1 MLAFPPLTGA
11 ASAAG
16 AAARPPKGA
25 GQAAPANDAA
35 SFLDTL
41 AAFGAPVD
49 AGTPSDDGVPASA
62 DAPDD
67 PDADAAAADDEVAAA
82 AARVV
87 PVPAFPESSAGG
99 LPEPRGVSREESSLG
114 LKPQGSDGREPLQGS
129 DGREAL
135 QGFDGREPRQ
145 SSEGLEQPQGAG
157 WLGQTPDAERPA
169 PPQGVDSPERSRG
182 ADTSASVQGASLP
195 EPRGVSRGEASLG
208 LKPQGSDGR
217 EPLPQGSE
225 GLEEPQGAAWR
236 GQSPDAER
244 LGQAQGLD
252 VADRRQSA
260 DAPAPVQGAR
270 LSDLRG
276 VSRGEDSLGLKPQ
289 GPEGPGQPQGS
300 DGRELP
306 QGSERFDQPQAA
318 ARLGQSPAAERLG
331 QAQDADATGSP
342 QGLDVADRRQ
352 SADAPASTQG
362 APPSGRRGVSR
373 GEDSPGLTP
382 QGSEQLEQPQGSR
395 GGFGVSRN
403 SDRHDV
409 PPSPPSGR
417 PSSEGGDGA
426 PGFNLG
432 AHAAPRLAPPAPAA
446 PVTSFASF
454 VPADALPSDTSGQIV
469 QAIRLQILRNG
480 GEAHIRLDP
489 RQFGDVTVRVSVEQ
503 GQVTARVEADA
514 PVVREWLQGHQHLL
528 RQNLAGQQLTLD
540 RLEVH
545 EPPASADR
553 DRQDDGTSRDGQ
565 QGEPRQ
571 PRRRRPDSGG
581 RFEVVA

>member
-99 LPEPRGVSREESSLG
+99 LPEPRGVSREES
-114 LKPQGSDGREPLQGS
+114 
-129 DGREAL
+129 
-135 QGFDGREPRQ
+135 
-145 SSEGLEQPQGAG
+145 
-157 WLGQTPDAERPA
+157 
-169 PPQGVDSPERSRG
+169 
-182 ADTSASVQGASLP
+182 
-195 EPRGVSRGEASLG
+195 SLG

-503 GQVTARVEADA
+503 GQVTARVEASAARSRSSDWTRSSRNVMNSVLVTA
-514 PVVREWLQGHQHLL
+514 PSWL
-528 RQNLAGQQLTLD
+528 T
-540 RLEVH
+540 
-545 EPPASADR
+545 SAR
-553 DRQDDGTSRDGQ
+553 RTS
-565 QGEPRQ
+565 
-571 PRRRRPDSGG
+571 
-581 RFEVVA
+581 